1 MERDA
6 LEFPVDDD
14 DDVDPR
20 RLRSRTRLL
29 DAATTLLSAGGI
41 EAVTIDAVTKASKVA
56 RTTLYRH
63 FSSSTQLLAAT
74 FERLLPQVHPPP
86 GTGPLRDQLIELLSR
101 QATLFQEAPLHV
113 TTLAWVALG
122 PASNSSAQET
132 YDRHALRT
140 RIVDQY
146 RQPFDRL
153 LQSPKARAD
162 LDEFDP
168 QLILCQL
175 VGPLAFARLTGMR
188 AIDRQDCERIVDDFL
203 AAHRRHADEPATQ
216 APSAKQLP
224 AAAAPATRVWPIAD
238 HEIGNDR

>member
-1 MERDA
+1 MERDT

-20 RLRSRTRLL
+20 LLRSRTRLL
-29 DAATTLLSAGGI
+29 DAATKLLSAGGI

-74 FERLLPQVHPPP
+74 FERLLPQVHPAPE
-86 GTGPLRDQLIELLSR
+86 TGSLRDQLIELLSR

-122 PASNSSAQET
+122 PTPNGTQET
-132 YDRHALRT
+132 HDRHALRT
-140 RIVDQY
+140 RIIDQY
-146 RQPFDRL
+146 RQPFDAL
-153 LQSPKARAD
+153 LQSPEARAD
-162 LDEFDP
+162 LDDFDP
-168 QLILCQL
+168 ELILCQL
-175 VGPLAFARLTGMR
+175 VGPVAFARLTGLR

-203 AAHRRHADEPATQ
+203 AAHRRQAGRPAQ
-216 APSAKQLP
+216 PSAVRKRP
-224 AAAAPATRVWPIAD
+224 SRRSRSD
-238 HEIGNDR
+238 